1 MNDSATLKR
10 LIGAGDYAYSVN
22 LLVYYIG

>member
-10 LIGAGDYAYSVN
+10 LIGAGDYAYFVN
-22 LLVYYIG
+22 LLVYFIG